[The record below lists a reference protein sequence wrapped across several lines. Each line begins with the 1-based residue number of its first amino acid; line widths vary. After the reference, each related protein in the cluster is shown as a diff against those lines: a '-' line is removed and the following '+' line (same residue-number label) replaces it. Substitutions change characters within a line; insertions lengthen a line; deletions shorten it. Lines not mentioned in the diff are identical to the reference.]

1 MQEKQSKKCDVKNQH
16 YVPQFYLKNFST
28 DKKNIGAFVIE
39 NYKYVTSASI
49 KHQSSEDYSYS
60 ENPDIER
67 DLGAL
72 ERDAKIVIDTIS
84 GNPKVK
90 LNSKNAYTLYL
101 FTMIQQGRTLANA
114 NFVQNQINATTR
126 EILKI
131 IYIFIKR
138 HFYTDIL
145 LVKLILS
152 NYPYQ
157 AGIHR
162 YS

>member
-1 MQEKQSKKCDVKNQH
+1 MQEKQSKKCNVKNQY
-16 YVPQFYLKNFST
+16 YVPQFYLKNFSK

-39 NYKYVTSASI
+39 NCKYVASASI
-49 KHQSSEDYSYS
+49 KHQSSEDYFYS

-101 FTMIQQGRTLANA
+101 FTMIQQ
-114 NFVQNQINATTR
+114 
-126 EILKI
+126 
-131 IYIFIKR
+131 
-138 HFYTDIL
+138 
-145 LVKLILS
+145 
-152 NYPYQ
+152 
-157 AGIHR
+157 
-162 YS
+162 